1 MLKAIKIFPE
11 KTTFDFLGK
20 RKIAF
25 GFSGLLMVI
34 SIVSVLVM
42 GLNFGIDFAG
52 GILIEVK
59 TEGQADIKTMRKTLS
74 SLKLGDVSLQGI
86 GENGD
91 EVMIRVQRQDG
102 EEDKQMEALNSIKKA
117 LGDSVEYRKTE
128 MVGPKVGGE
137 LIQDGILAVVFAIL
151 AISVYIWFR
160 FEWQFAL
167 GAMIALIHDVI
178 ATVGI
183 FSVLALDFNL
193 TTIAA
198 IMTIAG
204 YSINDTVVSYD
215 RVRENLRKYKK
226 MKISDLLNL
235 SINDMLSRTMLTSCT
250 TLVAVLSIFIFGGDV
265 LRTFAFAMMWGIVIG
280 TYSSMYVAMPF
291 LEFFDLRYGTEN
303 AGQFENIGEKKEV

>member
-25 GFSGLLMVI
+25 NFSGLLMVI

-52 GILIEVK
+52 GLLIEVK
-59 TEGQADIKTMRKTLS
+59 TEGQADIKAMRKTLS

-102 EEDKQMEALNSIKKA
+102 EEGKQMEALNSIKKA
-117 LGDSVEYRKTE
+117 LGDGVIYRKTE

-151 AISVYIWFR
+151 AICVYIWFR

-167 GAMIALIHDVI
+167 GAMIALVHDVI

-235 SINDMLSRTMLTSCT
+235 SINDMLSRTILTSCT
-250 TLVAVLSIFIFGGDV
+250 TLVAVLSIFIFGGEV

-303 AGQFENIGEKKEV
+303 TGQFENIGEKKET